1 MINTF
6 IRPQYALLA
15 PLLDIMRKTNISI
28 IERGFRKITKR
39 ILQVR
44 SKVESKVIDHINGNV
59 IDFMKN
65 AYDRIKLKKSRRFD
79 KPTGLLYNS
88 NYMKVSSKLI
98 PDNLMELMKYLGEK
112 TIKAIGI
119 LVEQLV

>member
-15 PLLDIMRKTNISI
+15 PLLDIMGKTNISI